1 MTDTVQKQIEE
12 LEKLRTQMRWWKLGA
27 TFASLAVV
35 AVSALTIKNSFQ
47 GLIVEGP
54 KQEKFVASLNE
65 GLKTD
70 VIPMVQSMAGST
82 ISQLQP
88 EVTKSFEKLN
98 ERVPEVTQATIDE
111 LEKLQNNL
119 PVRAEKIMNETFG
132 TMLQAKEQ
140 KIKEM
145 FPEATEE
152 QVQNLITNLAEQG
165 KEQVKLANEELFS
178 QHQKELFDIIAC
190 MNKIKESEAPN
201 IKGVDP
207 TWEMGL
213 LVLDVFRSELEE
225 LRPKTAKEEK
235 K

>member
-47 GLIVEGP
+47 GLLVEGP

-98 ERVPEVTQATIDE
+98 ERVPEVTQATLDE

-225 LRPKTAKEEK
+225 LRPKTAKEAK

>member
-1 MTDTVQKQIEE
+1 
-12 LEKLRTQMRWWKLGA
+12 MRWWRLGA

-47 GLIVEGP
+47 GLFVEGP

-65 GLKTD
+65 GLKAD
-70 VIPMVQSMAGST
+70 VVPMVQSMAGST
-82 ISQLQP
+82 FSRLQP
-88 EVTKSFEKLN
+88 EVTKSFQKLN
-98 ERVPEVTQATIDE
+98 ERVPEVTQATMDE
-111 LEKLQNNL
+111 LEKLQQNL
-119 PVRAEKIMNETFG
+119 PVRAEKIMNESFG
-132 TMLQAKEQ
+132 NMLQAKEE
-140 KIKEM
+140 KIKQM

-165 KEQVKLANEELFS
+165 KEQVKLANEELFA

-190 MNKIKESEAPN
+190 MNKIKDSEAKS

-213 LVLDVFRSELEE
+213 TVLDVFRSDLEE
-225 LRPKTAKEEK
+225 LRPKANKEAKK
-235 K
+235 

>member
-1 MTDTVQKQIEE
+1 MTETVQKQIEE

-27 TFASLAVV
+27 TIASLAVV

-47 GLIVEGP
+47 GLIVQGP

-65 GLKTD
+65 GLKAD

-82 ISQLQP
+82 FSQLQP

-98 ERVPEVTQATIDE
+98 ERVPEITQATIDE

-119 PVRAEKIMNETFG
+119 PDRAEKIMNETFG

-140 KIKEM
+140 KIQEM

-152 QVQNLITNLAEQG
+152 QVEKLIMNLAEQG
-165 KEQVKLANEELFS
+165 KEQVRLANEELFS
-178 QHQKELFDIIAC
+178 EHQKELFDIIAC

-225 LRPKTAKEEK
+225 LRPNAAKEAK

>member
-47 GLIVEGP
+47 GLLVEGP

-225 LRPKTAKEEK
+225 LRPKTAKEAK